1 MFMLEKLEL
10 LRMMLTGKA
19 GKQVITALL
28 LIGVPWLA
36 MAVEPMPPIDPD
48 SPIYE
53 VKVEPGVSYDD
64 VVTSLKV
71 AADGKNFVSP
81 ATFPIGEHIRQRGL
95 PLQGV
100 LEVRTYCNLGIGA
113 EIMLEHPEFAVFAPC
128 RIAIYERQG
137 QLYLAMDRPSFDL
150 KYIKHAT
157 ERAKK
162 AAQQLEETLIWM
174 LDKARRGEI

>member
-1 MFMLEKLEL
+1 MP
-10 LRMMLTGKA
+10 RMMLMKMIGRKIIL
-19 GKQVITALL
+19 GLL
-28 LIGVPWLA
+28 LGGFPCLA
-36 MAVEPMPPIDPD
+36 MAVDSMPKVDPD

-53 VKVEPGVSYDD
+53 VKVESGVSYDD

-100 LEVRTYCNLGIGA
+100 LEVRTYCNLGMGA
-113 EIMLEHPEFAVFAPC
+113 EIMLDHPEFSVFAPC